1 MAMTDPEGTQQDA
14 ELGPESSTDEASTGV
29 NQKPEDEATADVTEE
44 GATADYQARLS
55 EFDNVESPVPV
66 VEGTPDHS
74 SQRTEFHNPGGSDFE
89 VRRRHRVVEA
99 ADGDDACLVLRK
111 WVFDRQTLP

>member
-1 MAMTDPEGTQQDA
+1 MTDPEDTPQDA
-14 ELGPESSTDEASTGV
+14 ELDRESSTDEASTDV

-66 VEGTPDHS
+66 V
-74 SQRTEFHNPGGSDFE
+74 GGSPD
-89 VRRRHRVVEA
+89 
-99 ADGDDACLVLRK
+99 
-111 WVFDRQTLP
+111 QSQ